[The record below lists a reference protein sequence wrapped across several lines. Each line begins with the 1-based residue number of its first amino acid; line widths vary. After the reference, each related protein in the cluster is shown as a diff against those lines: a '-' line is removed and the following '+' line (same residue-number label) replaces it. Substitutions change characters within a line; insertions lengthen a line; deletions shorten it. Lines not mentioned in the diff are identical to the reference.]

1 MTKIKLGVTLYSYT
15 AEYVSG
21 KYTFE
26 DCVRRCAELGVDGYE
41 IVATQMIPS
50 YPYVSDEFLGEVN
63 RLKAKYGVRPISYGA
78 NTDRGMRFDRDL
90 NDAELVA
97 STIRDIKAAHKMG
110 CPVIRAQYLLSPEN
124 LVKVAPYAEEY
135 GIKIGIEIHNP
146 ETPST
151 PAMQA
156 YLEAIEK
163 SGSKY
168 IGFVPDLGA
177 FADKPNVE
185 SYQGALEKGANKELL
200 DYAVSLRYD
209 DVPMDEAQKL
219 LEAKGADPLIM
230 GSFFNMYGFLTFRKN
245 PDFEGLKRIMPYVFH
260 IHGKFH
266 CMTEQGNELSIPY
279 EKLLPILDEAGY
291 DGYIVSEYEG
301 HGTKPA
307 AQAVAEHIAMERRI
321 LGI

>member
-1 MTKIKLGVTLYSYT
+1 
-15 AEYVSG
+15 
-21 KYTFE
+21 
-26 DCVRRCAELGVDGYE
+26 
-41 IVATQMIPS
+41 
-50 YPYVSDEFLGEVN
+50 
-63 RLKAKYGVRPISYGA
+63 
-78 NTDRGMRFDRDL
+78 MRFDRDL
-90 NDAELVA
+90 NDEELVA
-97 STIRDIKAAHKMG
+97 STIRDIKAAHKLG

-146 ETPST
+146 ETPTT
-151 PAMQA
+151 PAMLA
-156 YLEAIEK
+156 YLDAIEK

-185 SYQGALEKGANKELL
+185 SYQGALEKGA
-200 DYAVSLRYD
+200 
-209 DVPMDEAQKL
+209 
-219 LEAKGADPLIM
+219 DPIVM
-230 GSFFNMYGFLTFRKN
+230 SSFFNMYGFLTFRKN

-301 HGTKPA
+301 HGTKTA

>member
-15 AEYVSG
+15 ADYCSG
-21 KYTFE
+21 RYTFE
-26 DCVRRCAELGVDGYE
+26 DCVRRCAELGLDGYE

-50 YPYVSDEFLGEVN
+50 YPYVSDEFLGEVQ
-63 RLKAKYGVRPISYGA
+63 RLAAKYGVRPICYGA

-90 NDAELVA
+90 NDEELLA
-97 STIRDIKAAHKMG
+97 STIRDIKAAHKLG
-110 CPVIRAQYLLSPEN
+110 CKVIRAQYLLSPEN
-124 LVKVAPYAEEY
+124 LVKAAPYAEEY

-185 SYQGALEKGANKELL
+185 SYQGALERGADKEML
-200 DYAVSLRYD
+200 DYAVSLKYD
-209 DVPMDEAQKL
+209 EVPMPEAQKL
-219 LEAKGADPLIM
+219 LMDKGADPIVM
-230 GSFFNMYGFLTFRKN
+230 ESFFNMYGFLTFRKN

-260 IHGKFH
+260 VHGKFH
-266 CMTEQGNELSIPY
+266 CMTEDGHELSIPY
-279 EKLLPILDEAGY
+279 EKILPILDEAGY

-301 HGTKPA
+301 HSLRPA
-307 AQAVAEHIAMERRI
+307 SEVVAEHIAMERRI
-321 LGI
+321 LGL

>member
-21 KYTFE
+21 QYTFE

-90 NDAELVA
+90 NDEELLA
-97 STIRDIKAAHKMG
+97 STIRDIKAAHKLG
-110 CPVIRAQYLLSPEN
+110 CPVIRAQYLLSPKN
-124 LVKVAPYAEEY
+124 LVQAAPYAEEY

-151 PAMQA
+151 PAMEA

-177 FADKPNVE
+177 FADKPNVA
-185 SYQGALEKGANKELL
+185 SYQGALEQGANKEML

-219 LEAKGADPLIM
+219 LEAKGADPIVM
-230 GSFFNMYGFLTFRKN
+230 SSFFNMYGFLTFRKN

-260 IHGKFH
+260 VHGKFH
-266 CMTEQGNELSIPY
+266 CMTDEGNELSIPY
-279 EKLLPILDEAGY
+279 DKLLPILDEAGY
-291 DGYIVSEYEG
+291 DGYIVSEFEG
-301 HGTKPA
+301 HGTMPA
-307 AQAVAEHIAMERRI
+307 AQAVAKHIAMERRI
-321 LGI
+321 LGL

>member
-1 MTKIKLGVTLYSYT
+1 MSKIKLGVTLYSYT
-15 AEYVSG
+15 DEYCSG
-21 KYTFE
+21 RFTFE
-26 DCVRRCAELGVDGYE
+26 DCVRRCAELGLDGYE

-63 RLKAKYGVRPISYGA
+63 RLAAKYGVRPICYGA

-90 NDAELVA
+90 NDDELFA
-97 STIRDIKAAHKMG
+97 STVRDIKAAHKLG
-110 CPVIRAQYLLSPEN
+110 CKVIRAQYLLSPEN
-124 LVKVAPYAEEY
+124 LVRVAPIAEEY

-185 SYQGALEKGANKELL
+185 SYQGALERGADKEML
-200 DYAVSLRYD
+200 DYAVSLKYD
-209 DVPMDEAQKL
+209 EVPMPEAQKL
-219 LEAKGADPLIM
+219 LMEKGADPIVM
-230 GSFFNMYGFLTFRKN
+230 ESFFNMYGFLTFRKN

-266 CMTEQGNELSIPY
+266 CMTKEGNELSIPY
-279 EKLLPILDEAGY
+279 EKILPILDEAGY

-301 HGTKPA
+301 HGTTPA
-307 AQAVAEHIAMERRI
+307 ADAVAAHIAMERRI
-321 LGI
+321 LGM